1 MIFSNDFSS
10 NSFSYIKI
18 KIKQSIFN
26 MNKKSF
32 KMFFRSLLTKLGEV
46 KTDKAVLTYDGDGE
60 LEVGMEVFVESG
72 AEDAIEYMHPE
83 DGEYIMEDGRTIVIK
98 DGFVEEIKEAQA
110 QEPTEPTE
118 PTTEP
123 TNENMAEPTEP
134 TTEPVTEPM
143 EPTEPTFDAEA
154 AYNELLVE
162 VQSLKAEL
170 QELKDRVNAL
180 LEVPAE
186 EDAFSKQTKNEK
198 TEHKGFMMKCNA

>member
-1 MIFSNDFSS
+1 
-10 NSFSYIKI
+10 
-18 KIKQSIFN
+18 

-60 LEVGMEVFVESG
+60 LEVGMEVFVETE
-72 AEDAIEYMHPE
+72 ADDTIEYMHPE
-83 DGEYIMEDGRTIVIK
+83 DGEYVMEDGRTIVIK
-98 DGFVEEIKEAQA
+98 DGFVEEIKEKVE
-110 QEPTEPTE
+110 EPME

-123 TNENMAEPTEP
+123 ATEPSTENMAEPTEP
-134 TTEPVTEPM
+134 VEPAQTEPA
-143 EPTEPTFDAEA
+143 EPTFDAEA
-154 AYNELLVE
+154 SYNELLAE
-162 VQSLKAEL
+162 VQTLKADL
-170 QELKDRVNAL
+170 QELKDKVNSL

>member
-1 MIFSNDFSS
+1 
-10 NSFSYIKI
+10 
-18 KIKQSIFN
+18 

-60 LEVGMEVFVESG
+60 LEVGMEVFVETE
-72 AEDAIEYMHPE
+72 ADDTIEYMHPE

-98 DGFVEEIKEAQA
+98 DGFVEEIKEAMTE
-110 QEPTEPTE
+110 EPATEPTE
-118 PTTEP
+118 PATE
-123 TNENMAEPTEP
+123 EMAEPTEP
-134 TTEPVTEPM
+134 MVPADPM

-154 AYNELLVE
+154 AYNEVLAE
-162 VQSLKAEL
+162 VQALKAEL

-186 EDAFSKQTKNEK
+186 EDAFSKQTKVLNNEK

>member
-1 MIFSNDFSS
+1 
-10 NSFSYIKI
+10 
-18 KIKQSIFN
+18 

-60 LEVGMEVFVESG
+60 LEVGMEVFVETE
-72 AEDAIEYMHPE
+72 ADDTIEYMHPE
-83 DGEYIMEDGRTIVIK
+83 DGEYVMEDGRTIVIK
-98 DGFVEEIKEAQA
+98 DGFVEEIKEK
-110 QEPTEPTE
+110 EMVDE

-123 TNENMAEPTEP
+123 TNEPITENMAEPTEPMEPTTEP
-134 TTEPVTEPM
+134 TTEPVTEP
-143 EPTEPTFDAEA
+143 TFDAEA
-154 AYNELLVE
+154 SYNELLAE
-162 VQSLKAEL
+162 LQTLKADL
-170 QELKDRVNAL
+170 QELKDKVNSL

>member
-1 MIFSNDFSS
+1 
-10 NSFSYIKI
+10 
-18 KIKQSIFN
+18 

-60 LEVGMEVFVESG
+60 LEVGMEVFVETG
-72 AEDAIEYMHPE
+72 AEDSIEYIHPE
-83 DGEYIMEDGRTIVIK
+83 DGEYLAEDGRTIVIK

-110 QEPTEPTE
+110 QEPTEPAE

-123 TNENMAEPTEP
+123 VNENMAEPTEP
-134 TTEPVTEPM
+134 MEPTEPVSEPTEPA
-143 EPTEPTFDAEA
+143 EPTFDAEA
-154 AYNELLVE
+154 SYNELLAE
-162 VQSLKAEL
+162 VQTLKTEL
-170 QELKDRVNAL
+170 QELKDKVNEL
-180 LEVPAE
+180 LKVPVE

>member
-1 MIFSNDFSS
+1 
-10 NSFSYIKI
+10 
-18 KIKQSIFN
+18 

-60 LEVGMEVFVESG
+60 LEVGMEVFVETE
-72 AEDAIEYMHPE
+72 ADDTIEYMHPE
-83 DGEYIMEDGRTIVIK
+83 DGEYLAEDGRTIVIK

-110 QEPTEPTE
+110 QEPMEPME

-134 TTEPVTEPM
+134 MEPTT
-143 EPTEPTFDAEA
+143 EPTEPAEPVEPAFDAEA
-154 AYNELLVE
+154 AYNELVAE
-162 VQSLKAEL
+162 MQAMKAEL
-170 QELKDRVNAL
+170 QELKDRVNSL

>member
-1 MIFSNDFSS
+1 
-10 NSFSYIKI
+10 
-18 KIKQSIFN
+18 

-60 LEVGMEVFVESG
+60 LEVGMEVFVETE
-72 AEDAIEYMHPE
+72 ANDTIEYIHPE
-83 DGEYIMEDGRTIVIK
+83 DGEYLAEDGRTIVIK
-98 DGFVEEIKEAQA
+98 DGFVEEIKEAMTE
-110 QEPTEPTE
+110 EPTTE

-134 TTEPVTEPM
+134 MEPTTEPTEPA
-143 EPTEPTFDAEA
+143 EPTFDAEA
-154 AYNELLVE
+154 AYNEVLAE
-162 VQSLKAEL
+162 VQTLKEEL
-170 QELKDRVNAL
+170 QGLKDKVNSL

-186 EDAFSKQTKNEK
+186 EDAFSKQTKVLNNEK

>member
-1 MIFSNDFSS
+1 
-10 NSFSYIKI
+10 
-18 KIKQSIFN
+18 

-60 LEVGMEVFVESG
+60 LEVGMEVFVETE
-72 AEDAIEYMHPE
+72 ADDTIEYMHPE
-83 DGEYIMEDGRTIVIK
+83 DGEYVMEDGRTIVIK
-98 DGFVEEIKEAQA
+98 DGFVEEIKEA
-110 QEPTEPTE
+110 EPMEPTE

-123 TNENMAEPTEP
+123 TTENMEEPMEPMEPT
-134 TTEPVTEPM
+134 TEPM

-154 AYNELLVE
+154 AYNEVLAE
-162 VQSLKAEL
+162 VQALREEL
-170 QELKDRVNAL
+170 QELKDKVNAL